1 MNCPWLV
8 NLPFICWVLAP
19 NDKLD
24 LKFKETITCTFLEM
38 GSLLCLLNSNVI
50 LFSLE
55 SFCLISL
62 EIITYFSWR
71 KNTKKKGK
79 VRRFKGKI
87 VCFEDVFLF
96 FLFTNLFIQEL
107 IIEHFLC
114 AQGLAK
120 CPVNL

>member
-1 MNCPWLV
+1 M
-8 NLPFICWVLAP
+8 
-19 NDKLD
+19 
-24 LKFKETITCTFLEM
+24 
-38 GSLLCLLNSNVI
+38 CLLNSNVI

-55 SFCLISL
+55 SSCLISL
-62 EIITYFSWR
+62 ETITHFSWH

-87 VCFEDVFLF
+87 VCFEVCGIYLLLF
-96 FLFTNLFIQEL
+96 INLFIQEL
-107 IIEHFLC
+107 IIEHFLY